1 MTASAFWLVG
11 WGDSWSIPSLP
22 AILSLPREVLI
33 GIAAVAVLAVFC
45 FWLLVRAG
53 RRRYVTLR
61 QSDTTDMIAY
71 QLGRIA
77 DALERLSVQR
87 EPPPASTGKSTS
99 EVYMSMFGR

>member
-1 MTASAFWLVG
+1 M
-11 WGDSWSIPSLP
+11 
-22 AILSLPREVLI
+22 PRELLI
-33 GIAAVAVLAVFC
+33 GIAAVAILAVFC

-77 DALERLSVQR
+77 DARDRLSVHR
-87 EPPPASTGKSTS
+87 ESPPATAGKTTGKIR
-99 EVYMSMFGR
+99 MSMFGR